1 MRRMYSA
8 LGLAVLL
15 GGCSSGAYNMG
26 TLDRST
32 ADLDYCHRILEP
44 IGPSDPARPAQDNH
58 GDFISYSGPCEGPTR
73 QEMIRGQRRFEQFRF
88 GRDYI
93 DP

>member
-1 MRRMYSA
+1 MRRMKIA

-26 TLDRST
+26 TLDSRT
-32 ADLDYCHRILEP
+32 ADLDYCHRVIEP
-44 IGPSDPARPAQDNH
+44 IGPSDPGRPAQDNS
-58 GDFISYSGPCEGPTR
+58 GDYISYSGPCEGPSR
-73 QEMIRGQRRFEQFRF
+73 EEMIRDQRRLEQFRF

-93 DP
+93 DQ